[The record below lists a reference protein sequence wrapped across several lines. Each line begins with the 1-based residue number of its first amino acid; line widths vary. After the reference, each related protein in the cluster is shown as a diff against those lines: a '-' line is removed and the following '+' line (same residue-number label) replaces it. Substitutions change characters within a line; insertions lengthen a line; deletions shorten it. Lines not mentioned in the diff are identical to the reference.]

1 MARTLPFA
9 TPTTPRRLDRAVE
22 CAETTHGAVRA
33 PELQCPSVAKAKLV
47 KTKKRCCKS
56 GPRCKRCPVVC
67 KRLEKKGLAERL
79 ELRVY
84 LVSAGVTKKQLKAA
98 RAR

>member
-1 MARTLPFA
+1 
-9 TPTTPRRLDRAVE
+9 
-22 CAETTHGAVRA
+22 
-33 PELQCPSVAKAKLV
+33 AKVKLV

-67 KRLEKKGLAERL
+67 KRLEKRGLAERV

-84 LVSAGVTKKQLKAA
+84 RVSADLKKKDLKLA

>member
-1 MARTLPFA
+1 MLACSSSVGDL
-9 TPTTPRRLDRAVE
+9 RR
-22 CAETTHGAVRA
+22 
-33 PELQCPSVAKAKLV
+33 V

-67 KRLEKKGLAERL
+67 KRLAADGLAVRQDK
-79 ELRVY
+79 RHY
-84 LVSAGVTKKQLKAA
+84 LVEIALPKKTLKAA